1 MTCGTV
7 QERKHK
13 GVYTQAVPSAASRD
27 GDLQPLKRLPGD
39 GRLALLL
46 LPRFVGVE
54 SEAHGGAS
62 SVTGEPGVCLL
73 AQK

>member
-1 MTCGTV
+1 MWESAREEAQRGI
-7 QERKHK
+7 
-13 GVYTQAVPSAASRD
+13 YTQAVPSAASRD

-54 SEAHGGAS
+54 SEAHGGAL